1 MDSKFEYMN
10 LEKYQNPYLQMSGT
24 VENGLCFDYMCKKN
38 ADLFGDLCLGFGIS
52 CRRVIL

>member
-1 MDSKFEYMN
+1 VDSKFEYMN

-24 VENGLCFDYMCKKN
+24 VENSLCFDYMCQKS
-38 ADLFGDLCLGFGIS
+38 ADLFGALYLGFGIS